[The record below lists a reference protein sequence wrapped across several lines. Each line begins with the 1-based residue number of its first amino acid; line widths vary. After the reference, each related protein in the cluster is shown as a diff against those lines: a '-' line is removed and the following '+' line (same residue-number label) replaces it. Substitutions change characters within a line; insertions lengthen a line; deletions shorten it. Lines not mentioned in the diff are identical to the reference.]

1 MGGSPPNI
9 GVLSAGSAR
18 MIQQRQKILAFNLFL
33 IDLVLTAASF
43 FLAYAIRASFE
54 IEGFTVLSV
63 GIYVWILALI
73 LPIWAVLLLGFRVYS
88 PRFLKLRDQLAQLSK
103 AIGLAWVVMAA
114 ILFLLNQEATSRLI
128 TLFTLVINYGFLVS
142 YRLMLFGV
150 RGRSRSSVRHVAI
163 IGEGQAA
170 GTFARTIENNVAW
183 GLEPI
188 GVFPEEKAREIL
200 EEGGIDEMIFVVER
214 QRLEPL
220 EELFLLCEE
229 LGVTARIVLNLFPH
243 SIARMDFHRLDGFS
257 LLTFSPTP
265 SDESLLFV
273 RRVMDVV
280 LSVVI
285 GVLTIP
291 LMIATV
297 LVIKVTSPGPVL
309 FAQRRSGLH
318 GRPFIMYKFRSMID
332 DAEQRRV
339 ELESINEMDGPVFK
353 SSLDPRIT
361 PAGKLLRR
369 FSVDEL
375 PQLYNV
381 LKGDMSL
388 VGPRPPLPQ
397 EVERYKRWQRRR
409 LSMKPG
415 MTCLW
420 QISGRN
426 QVGFEEWMRLDLKYI
441 DNWSLLLDLK
451 ILIKTIPV
459 VLLGRGAI

>member
-1 MGGSPPNI
+1 
-9 GVLSAGSAR
+9 
-18 MIQQRQKILAFNLFL
+18 MIEQRQKILAFNLL
-33 IDLVLTAASF
+33 LMDLGLTAASF
-43 FLAYAIRASFE
+43 FLAYALSASFA
-54 IEGFTVLSV
+54 IEGFTVMPIEVYIWL
-63 GIYVWILALI
+63 LALM
-73 LPIWAVLLLGFRVYS
+73 LPIWAILLPAFLVYS
-88 PRFLKLRDQLAQLSK
+88 PRFLQLKDQLVQLSK
-103 AIGLAWVVMAA
+103 ATGLAWVVIAA
-114 ILFLLNQEATSRLI
+114 VLFLLNQDVTGRLI
-128 TLFTLVINYGFLVS
+128 ALLALILNYGVLVS
-142 YRLMLFGV
+142 YRFALFAV
-150 RGRSRSSVRHVAI
+150 RGWNWSSIRHVAI

-170 GTFARTIENNVAW
+170 TAFARSIENNATW
-183 GLEPI
+183 GLKPI
-188 GVFPEEKAREIL
+188 GVFPEERAREIL
-200 EEGGIDEMIFVVER
+200 EDGGIDEMIFVVDR
-214 QRLEPL
+214 QRLDPL

-229 LGVTARIVLNLFPH
+229 LGITARIVLNLFPH
-243 SIARMDFHRLDGFS
+243 SIAHMDFHKLDGFS

-273 RRVMDVV
+273 RRLMDVV

-285 GVLTIP
+285 GVLTLP
-291 LMIATV
+291 LMVATV
-297 LVIKVTSPGPVL
+297 LIIKLTSPGRVL
-309 FAQRRSGLH
+309 FSQRRAGLH

-361 PAGKLLRR
+361 SIGKSLRR
-369 FSVDEL
+369 FSIDEL

-426 QVGFEEWMRLDLKYI
+426 QVGFDEWMRLDLEYI

-459 VLLGRGAI
+459 VLLGKGAL

>member
-1 MGGSPPNI
+1 
-9 GVLSAGSAR
+9 
-18 MIQQRQKILAFNLFL
+18 
-33 IDLVLTAASF
+33 
-43 FLAYAIRASFE
+43 
-54 IEGFTVLSV
+54 
-63 GIYVWILALI
+63 
-73 LPIWAVLLLGFRVYS
+73 
-88 PRFLKLRDQLAQLSK
+88 
-103 AIGLAWVVMAA
+103 
-114 ILFLLNQEATSRLI
+114 
-128 TLFTLVINYGFLVS
+128 
-142 YRLMLFGV
+142 
-150 RGRSRSSVRHVAI
+150 
-163 IGEGQAA
+163 
-170 GTFARTIENNVAW
+170 
-183 GLEPI
+183 
-188 GVFPEEKAREIL
+188 
-200 EEGGIDEMIFVVER
+200 
-214 QRLEPL
+214 
-220 EELFLLCEE
+220 
-229 LGVTARIVLNLFPH
+229 
-243 SIARMDFHRLDGFS
+243 
-257 LLTFSPTP
+257 
-265 SDESLLFV
+265 
-273 RRVMDVV
+273 MDVV
-280 LSVVI
+280 VSVVI

-451 ILIKTIPV
+451 DFDQDNSRRSVGERRDIVGYNEYVPSV
-459 VLLGRGAI
+459 CAWS

>member
-1 MGGSPPNI
+1 
-9 GVLSAGSAR
+9 

-33 IDLVLTAASF
+33 IDLGLTAASF
-43 FLAYAIRASFE
+43 FLAYALRASFQ
-54 IEGFTVLSV
+54 IEGFTVMPIGVYTWL
-63 GIYVWILALI
+63 LALI
-73 LPIWAVLLLGFRVYS
+73 LPIWAVLLLSFHVYS
-88 PRFLKLRDQLAQLSK
+88 PRFLQLRDQLAQLSK
-103 AIGLAWVVMAA
+103 AIGLAWVVLAA
-114 ILFLLNQEATSRLI
+114 ILFLLDQEATSRLI
-128 TLFTLVINYGFLVS
+128 ALFTLVLNCGVLVS
-142 YRLMLFGV
+142 YRLALFGI
-150 RGRSRSSVRHVAI
+150 RGRNRTAVRHVAI
-163 IGEGQAA
+163 IGDEPAA
-170 GTFARTIENNVAW
+170 SAFSQSIENHATW
-183 GLEPI
+183 GLRPI
-188 GVFPEEKAREIL
+188 GIFPEARAQEIL
-200 EEGGIDEMIFVVER
+200 EQGGIDEMIFVVDR
-214 QRLEPL
+214 QRLDHL

-243 SIARMDFHRLDGFS
+243 SIAHMDFHKLDGFS

-265 SDESLLFV
+265 SDELLLFV
-273 RRVMDVV
+273 RRVMDVA
-280 LSVVI
+280 LSVLI
-285 GVLTIP
+285 GVLTLP
-291 LMIATV
+291 LMGATV
-297 LVIKVTSPGPVL
+297 LAIKITSPGPVL

-339 ELESINEMDGPVFK
+339 ELEAINEMDGPVFK

-361 PAGKLLRR
+361 RIGRFLRR

-426 QVGFEEWMRLDLKYI
+426 QVGFDEWMRLDLKYI

-451 ILIKTIPV
+451 ILLKTIPV
-459 VLLGRGAI
+459 VLLGKGAL